1 MSKALPLTAT
11 LTLALGIGL
20 AGTIFGFTYGS
31 VLVDLPFDRASGW
44 VVVERLVNGD
54 DSDGRVNAEDLH
66 EWRAA
71 ARSFDALFAFEPV
84 EAGLADT
91 AGAAERVA
99 AARIEPA
106 GLDLMGVTPIRGR
119 LFTAGEGTPGGP
131 AAVLV
136 GEGLWRRRYGADPQ
150 LLGRIVRVDGTPREV
165 VGIMPQAFG
174 FPTNQELWM
183 PLTLAGPGLPRAA
196 AERLSVAGRIGT
208 ATDVAGALRELREI
222 DTTLTRRFP
231 ETNDAFSVR
240 IQPYT
245 TGTIGAEIVAFQVA
259 MLGVAVLVLV
269 VAAVNV
275 ANLLLARGVERARE
289 FAIRMTLGES
299 RNRLRLRLLGESG
312 AVAAVGGL
320 LGVGVASLGL
330 RVLTGVITEAGIPPP
345 FWFDIGLTPATLG
358 SIAGLAAV
366 ATLVAGL
373 PPALQAT
380 RVDVGRVLQDE
391 GRGVSSARANR
402 LMRALLVAQIALT
415 TAILSSAA
423 VMVRSMQTLRVRD
436 YGMDVERLLTA
447 KVALPASFDRAGR
460 AEFWEAL
467 ERRLTSAL
475 GTEQAAL
482 TSALP
487 VREFPKVQAVVTGSE
502 PPGNQVP
509 PSATLAAVSPSYF
522 DVIGSRLI
530 DGRAFNDH
538 DTGTAARVAIVNQS
552 FVRRHFGPTES
563 PLGTALTITTS
574 RGARSR
580 VVVVGVAPDLWMDGP
595 RNRRPDGIYVP
606 LTQQDVVAA
615 RVLVRGR
622 SGAPP
627 ASGAIISALA
637 SVDPDVPAYEV
648 WSMGRVIERGT
659 FFYVFLPS
667 LFLVFGITALALAS
681 VGLFAVMTFAVQ
693 RRRLE
698 LSIRSSLGATP
709 AGLVGLVL
717 RSASRNVALG
727 VALGGALGL
736 VMNQSL
742 TRFLVAVTPADP
754 FALALV
760 GAVLFSVSLIAAA
773 GPAMRAG
780 RVPPTEALKAQ

>member
-1 MSKALPLTAT
+1 MAKTLPLTAT

-44 VVVERLVNGD
+44 VLVERLVDGD

-71 ARSFDALFAFEPV
+71 VRSFDALFAFEPV
-84 EAGLADT
+84 EAGLADA
-91 AGAAERVA
+91 AGVAERIA
-99 AARIEPA
+99 AVRIEPT
-106 GLDLMGVTPIRGR
+106 GLDLMGVRPVRGR
-119 LFTAGEGTPGGP
+119 LFTTEEGTPGGP
-131 AAVLV
+131 AVVLL
-136 GEGLWRRRYGADPQ
+136 GEGLWRRRYGAAPEI
-150 LLGRIVRVDGTPREV
+150 LGRIVRVDGTPREV
-165 VGIMPQAFG
+165 IGIMPHSFG
-174 FPTNQELWM
+174 FPTNQEVWI
-183 PLTLAGPGLPRAA
+183 PLALEGPGLPRAV
-196 AERLSVAGRIGT
+196 AERVSVAGRIG
-208 ATDVAGALRELREI
+208 AASDVAGALRELRQI
-222 DTTLTRRFP
+222 DAALARRFP

-240 IQPYT
+240 MQPYT

-259 MLGVAVLVLV
+259 MLGVAVLVLL

-289 FAIRMTLGES
+289 FAIRLTLGES

-312 AVAAVGGL
+312 AIAAVGGL
-320 LGVGVASLGL
+320 TGVGVASLGL

-380 RVDVGRVLQDE
+380 RVDVRRVLQDE
-391 GRGVSSARANR
+391 GRGLSSARANR

-436 YGMDVERLLTA
+436 YGMDVDRLLTA
-447 KVALPASFDRAGR
+447 KVSLPASFDREGR
-460 AEFWEAL
+460 AAFWEAL
-467 ERRLTSAL
+467 ERRLASDL
-475 GTEQAAL
+475 GKDQAAL

-487 VREFPKVQAVVTGSE
+487 VREFPKVQAVVTGK
-502 PPGNQVP
+502 PPRGNQTL
-509 PSATLAAVSPSYF
+509 PSATLAAISPSYF
-522 DVIGSRLI
+522 DVIGSRLL
-530 DGRAFNDH
+530 DGRAFTDH
-538 DTGTAARVAIVNQS
+538 DTDTAARVAIVNQS
-552 FVRRHFGPTES
+552 FVRRHFAQAEAA
-563 PLGTALTITTS
+563 LGTALTITTS
-574 RGARSR
+574 RGAHQ
-580 VVVVGVAPDLWMDGP
+580 VVVVGVVPDLWMDGP

-606 LTQQDVVAA
+606 LTQRDVRAA

-622 SGAPP
+622 PGAPP
-627 ASGAIISALA
+627 PSAVITSALA

-659 FFYVFLPS
+659 FFYFFLPS

-681 VGLFAVMTFAVQ
+681 VGLFAVMTFGVQ
-693 RRRLE
+693 RRRFE

-717 RSASRNVALG
+717 RNASRSIALG

-742 TRFLVAVTPADP
+742 TRFLVAVTPTDP

-760 GAVLFSVSLIAAA
+760 GGVLFAVSLLAAA
-773 GPAMRAG
+773 GPAVRAG
-780 RVPPTEALKAQ
+780 RVPPAEALKAQ